1 MTADPVPGSSAARG
15 RRWRRRLAGAG
26 RTLATVA
33 VTLIGLLAL
42 TFFIGRVMPVDPVT
56 AIVGEQAD
64 QITYDKVYKELGL
77 DRPLPVQ
84 FGIYVRD
91 LLHGDFGTAIATG
104 HPVIEDIG
112 RVFPATME
120 LATLGLIGG
129 MLLGVP
135 MGIVAAVHRNGAADH
150 AVRFFGLVFHS
161 VPNFWLGLMALVVF
175 YAGLG
180 WIGGTGR
187 VSLHFVGVVPE
198 VTGSILID
206 ALLARDWDVALDA
219 FRHAIAPA
227 AILATGA
234 MAYLSRMTR
243 SFMLD
248 QLNQE
253 YVTAARI
260 KGLSEGRV
268 TLHAFR
274 NIGVQLLTVIVLA
287 YGGLLDGAVLT
298 ETVFGWPGFGQYLT
312 AGLLAGDMNVVLTGT
327 LLVGLVFVTLNLV
340 SDVLYRVLDPRT
352 R

>member
-1 MTADPVPGSSAARG
+1 MSRAPESAAHAAG
-15 RRWRRRLAGAG
+15 ISRWGRRLAWLSG
-26 RTLATVA
+26 TLATVTI
-33 VTLIGLLAL
+33 TLIGLIAL

-64 QITYDKVYKELGL
+64 QITYDQVYRELGL
-77 DRPLPVQ
+77 DEPLTTQ
-84 FGIYVRD
+84 FLIYVRG
-91 LLHGDFGTAIATG
+91 LLRGDFGTAIATG
-104 HPVIEDIG
+104 HPVIEDIA
-112 RVFPATME
+112 RVFPATVE

-129 MLLGVP
+129 VVLGVP
-135 MGIVAAVHRNGAADH
+135 MGIVAAVRRNRMTDH
-150 AVRFFGLVFHS
+150 VVRFFGLAFHS

-180 WIGGTGR
+180 WIGGSGR
-187 VSLHFVGVVPE
+187 VSLHHVGATPE
-198 VTGSILID
+198 VTGSILLD
-206 ALLARDWDVALDA
+206 AMIAGDWDVALDA
-219 FRHAIAPA
+219 LRHVLAPA
-227 AILATGA
+227 LILATGA

-260 KGLSEGRV
+260 KGLSEWRV
-268 TLHAFR
+268 TMHAFK
-274 NIGVQLLTVIVLA
+274 NIGVQLLTVVVLA

-312 AGLLAGDMNVVLTGT
+312 AGLMAGDMNVVLAGT